1 MVDAE
6 VVSRRLFVLNDALA
20 QLASRKDAMTAVSL
34 RNDPLLRAAVERWMQ
49 VAIEACVDLAYHV
62 IADAGWVPADS
73 ARGAFLRL
81 TEHQVIPAELASRLG
96 LAAGLRNILVHEYAE
111 VDLALLAVAA
121 RDGLSDLRQLGASIG
136 VLLPRTDDAV

>member
-6 VVSRRLFVLNDALA
+6 VVTRRLLVLNDALS
-20 QLASRKDAMTAVSL
+20 QLAGRSDAITAESL
-34 RNDPLLRAAVERWMQ
+34 RGDPLLRAAVERWMQ

-62 IADAGWVPADS
+62 IADAGWVPTDS

-81 TEHQVIPAELASRLG
+81 AEHHVIAAELASRLG

-111 VDLALLAVAA
+111 VDLVILAAAA

-136 VLLPRTDDAV
+136 RLLARV